1 MLININASAINT
13 TSTAADV
20 QTVTKIQDLSDVDI
34 PVALDNGQ
42 LLIWNGS
49 TMNWE
54 NSNTVENDLTVTG
67 NMIPYTLRAN
77 ADTNNVFTLYTTW
90 ENFGVPDY
98 DLTTTLTTFKDTGAN
113 QLAVHQWKTE
123 GVNNWYRYEALDTGG
138 GDDGNHISKLSLQ
151 GAAGEISA
159 PGGSLTLLTDSVII
173 SNEIVPRILR
183 ANGDTNNR
191 IDFQTTWE
199 NFGTDIY
206 DTTTSLTTFKDFSVD
221 QAAVHQWRTEG
232 GSAWYRFTA
241 VGPVD
246 DGNHIARL
254 TLEGGGG
261 GEINASA
268 SPLVLYT
275 TDASMALSDNVDFT
289 ALNNFQVSDAASIF
303 LNASGAFEVNVGGV
317 ARINPSNNFEVYSGG
332 SVLYMENGSGSHI
345 RMTQQ
350 LDMTM
355 REQSANQSTGVNII
369 RHNSDGGSVVNDS
382 TQIQYNL
389 AVKSEDETVDIIVG
403 GMQASYNDG
412 GAGNRFGFTLNDLS
426 GQNEVNSVFMHES
439 YTTSAQPFQYPS
451 FNQTDINAM
460 SPSNGWVLY
469 NSDTNKLQVY
479 AAGSWVDLH

>member
-113 QLAVHQWKTE
+113 QLAVHQWRTE
-123 GVNNWYRYEALDTGG
+123 GINNWYRYEAIDTGT
-138 GDDGNHISKLSLQ
+138 GDDGSHISKLYLQ
-151 GAAGEISA
+151 GSAGEISA
-159 PGGSLTLLTDSVII
+159 PGGSLTLTTDTVVV
-173 SNEIVPRILR
+173 SNEIIPNILR
-183 ANGDTNNR
+183 GNADTGNAIYFR
-191 IDFQTTWE
+191 TTWE

-206 DTTTSLTTFKDFSVD
+206 DLTSLLRTYKDAGAD
-221 QAAVHQWRTEG
+221 QLAVHQWLTENENG
-232 GSAWYRFTA
+232 WYKFQA
-241 VGPVD
+241 IGPTD
-246 DGNHIARL
+246 DGGHTARL

-261 GEINASA
+261 GEITVTN
-268 SPLVLYT
+268 SPLNLYT
-275 TDASMALSDNVDFT
+275 NDASMALSDNVDFT
-289 ALNNFQVSDAASIF
+289 ALNNFQVSDAASIY
-303 LNASGAFEVNVGGV
+303 LNASGTFEVNVGGV
-317 ARINPSNNFEVYSGG
+317 ARINPGNNFEVYSGG